1 MPYPLNYHVADAIA
15 RVIQT
20 RVILSEDQAE
30 RIRCFLRSM
39 PVRVVLDL
47 FGSVNEE
54 IATLPMEDSM
64 TVNTNLEGFFSP
76 YQEQFQLILDEIRV
90 IYGQPSWYPTDS
102 HLRPLGI
109 EALERMRDLE
119 VNDGFTVEER
129 VRLYEM
135 TNTLV
140 NEIMN
145 AEDDDDNN
153 SVISTA
159 TAETVPLENNLGDL
173 INMENVNL
181 ENAY

>member
-1 MPYPLNYHVADAIA
+1 MPYPLNYHVADSIV

-20 RVILSEDQAE
+20 RVILSEEQTE
-30 RIRCFLRSM
+30 RIRRFLRSM

-47 FGSVNEE
+47 FRHANEE

-64 TVNTNLEGFFSP
+64 FVNTTLDAYYTP
-76 YQEQFQLILDEIRV
+76 YHEQFQLILDEIRV

-109 EALERMRDLE
+109 EALERMRDVE
-119 VNDGFTVEER
+119 ANDGFTLEER

-135 TNTLV
+135 TNTIV
-140 NEIMN
+140 NDIMN
-145 AEDDDDNN
+145 AEDDNN

-173 INMENVNL
+173 INVENVNL

>member
-1 MPYPLNYHVADAIA
+1 MPYPLNYHVADSIV

-20 RVILSEDQAE
+20 RVILSEHQTD
-30 RIRCFLRSM
+30 RIRTFLRSM

-47 FGSVNEE
+47 FGNANEE

-64 TVNTNLEGFFSP
+64 FVNTTLDGYFTP

-119 VNDGFTVEER
+119 ANDGFTSDER

-135 TNTLV
+135 TTTLV
-140 NEIMN
+140 NEILN
-145 AEDDDDNN
+145 AEDDDD

-173 INMENVNL
+173 INMEHVNL